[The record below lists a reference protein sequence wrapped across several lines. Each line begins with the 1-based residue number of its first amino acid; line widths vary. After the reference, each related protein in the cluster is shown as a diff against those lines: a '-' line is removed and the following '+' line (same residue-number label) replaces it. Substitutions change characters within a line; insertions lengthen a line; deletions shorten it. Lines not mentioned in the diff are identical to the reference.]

1 MLRLKDDLA
10 NVLNTNLEESYYEL
24 EEEEEQEKKNRDKE
38 EIQELDKDE
47 TFQFTM
53 KDGQKKE
60 PENRYDDRTFF

>member
-24 EEEEEQEKKNRDKE
+24 EEEEQEKKNKEKEE

-47 TFQFTM
+47 TLQM
-53 KDGQKKE
+53 KDGLKKE
-60 PENRYDDRTFF
+60 PENRYDDR

>member
-24 EEEEEQEKKNRDKE
+24 EEEEQEKKNREKE

-47 TFQFTM
+47 TPQM
-53 KDGQKKE
+53 RDGQKKE
-60 PENRYDDRTFF
+60 PENR